1 MNDLDGRMQTLITNI
16 SQRIRQVYQK
26 AEGFIEDEREFP
38 LSQVFLNAT
47 FQRFVTDNVKMLQDL
62 HADLH
67 DDWLRLYATL
77 DYNGLNITLSVDLK
91 LVQMELNKDTQL
103 IVFEQISDTQIIEA
117 SYPSFLHK
125 IAVKCALFYYQK
137 IRNDD
142 PLGMI
147 LEKLKVIKVKDDL
160 LHLDLNRWLGKSR
173 SIIDTLSKVHVNHAV
188 LREAELV
195 LTGNVNLTA
204 LFRKMSEEKLDNV
217 EDSLAD
223 TQVTPLKQK

>member
-1 MNDLDGRMQTLITNI
+1 MQTLISNI
-16 SQRIRQVYQK
+16 SKRIRQVYQR

-77 DYNGLNITLSVDLK
+77 NYNGLEITLTVDLK
-91 LVQMELNKDTQL
+91 LVQMELNKTTQL
-103 IVFEQISDTQIIEA
+103 IVFEQISDTKVLDA
-117 SYPSFLHK
+117 KYPNIFYKLG
-125 IAVKCALFYYQK
+125 VKFALFFYQK
-137 IRNDD
+137 VLNDD

-147 LEKLKVIKVKDDL
+147 LEKLNVIKVKDDL

-173 SIIDTLSKVHVNHAV
+173 SIIDTLSKVHVNHAM

-195 LTGNVNLTA
+195 VIGNVNIAA
-204 LFRKMSEEKLDNV
+204 LFSKMAAERIEDWDEAPESDSE
-217 EDSLAD
+217 
-223 TQVTPLKQK
+223 VTPIQQKSK

>member
-1 MNDLDGRMQTLITNI
+1 MNERLGRPYANPDHQYLSTYP
-16 SQRIRQVYQK
+16 SSVPK

-103 IVFEQISDTQIIEA
+103 IVFEQISDTQVIEA
-117 SYPSFLHK
+117 SYPSF
-125 IAVKCALFYYQK
+125 C
-137 IRNDD
+137 
-142 PLGMI
+142 
-147 LEKLKVIKVKDDL
+147 IK
-160 LHLDLNRWLGKSR
+160 
-173 SIIDTLSKVHVNHAV
+173 
-188 LREAELV
+188 
-195 LTGNVNLTA
+195 
-204 LFRKMSEEKLDNV
+204 
-217 EDSLAD
+217 SL
-223 TQVTPLKQK
+223 